1 MSASDTATSVKGTI
15 SGLAADPQ
23 TGSAV
28 GTAAETAN
36 QIAGQTAGQSAGHT
50 LGEAAS
56 SLGQS
61 DALIS
66 WANYFQALAILFL
79 IVALLAFLLWFLKRK
94 GGIKLL
100 TKQGDLTLE
109 SRLPLGPKKSL
120 VVVRFLN
127 KKVLLGVTD
136 QQITMLTELQNDED
150 DIPSPANSADFKSI
164 LDEENSPPK

>member
-1 MSASDTATSVKGTI
+1 MSATETATSVKGTI
-15 SGLAADPQ
+15 SGLAAEPQ
-23 TGSAV
+23 AGSAAGSAAEAATQAAQTASGQTTGSA
-28 GTAAETAN
+28 
-36 QIAGQTAGQSAGHT
+36 

-136 QQITMLTELQNDED
+136 QQITMLTELQDDED
-150 DIPSPANSADFKSI
+150 DAPNTANAADFKRV
-164 LDEENSPPK
+164 LDEETSPPK